1 MMSTIEKSVCFNLT
15 PTVIYDPLDLTD
27 ELQQYRRNDDLQRK
41 ADKARI
47 ERILSPILTLEHR
60 DKISKR
66 MGINLV

>member
-1 MMSTIEKSVCFNLT
+1 MMSTIKKSVCFNLT

-47 ERILSPILTLEHR
+47 ERILSPILILEHR
-60 DKISKR
+60 DKICKR

>member
-1 MMSTIEKSVCFNLT
+1 LC
-15 PTVIYDPLDLTD
+15 PPLDLTD
-27 ELQQYRRNDDLQRK
+27 ELQQYRKNDELQRK